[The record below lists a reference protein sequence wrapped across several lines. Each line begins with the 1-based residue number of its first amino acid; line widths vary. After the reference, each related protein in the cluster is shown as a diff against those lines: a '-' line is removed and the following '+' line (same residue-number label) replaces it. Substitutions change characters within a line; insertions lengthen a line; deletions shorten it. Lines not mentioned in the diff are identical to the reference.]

1 MSAVVSAVNSLG
13 SAVFGSV
20 STFLTLNYVVGGA
33 IAHIVLSVASSLASL
48 AVAAA
53 KAVEV
58 VLEDLLVFFR
68 EIADIFVNS
77 VEFVFALI
85 DGVVAAIVAAALAV
99 RSGICFTFSSV
110 ASAASSA
117 ASAVAAA
124 GTAVGGFV
132 TMLGASLVLLAQLV
146 PRTMFL
152 IGEMTVKSALYLYFF
167 GLNGVRSMHDAF
179 RNAPIEMFLG
189 LVVSA
194 IVGYSAVR
202 LSVCLVRSHR
212 VTPTLALSTAFRVV
226 AFLYLNFVRGVIVTL
241 GALLHVVAVML
252 SHAHVPRFHHAGD
265 SDAEDEAEEDNSL
278 VEVGDSDTEDRQREA
293 QKRRNYDLLLKRRQ
307 SARSSRA
314 KRGGGG
320 GGEEVED
327 MLFEQVER
335 EREDKLCVICQ
346 DREKCIM
353 ILPCRHLCVC
363 QDCQRPLLQQQPVTC
378 PICRRA
384 VRQTIKAYL

>member
-13 SAVFGSV
+13 SAVFGGL

-33 IAHIVLSVASSLASL
+33 IAHFVLSVASSIGSL
-48 AVAAA
+48 IVAAA

-58 VLEDLLVFFR
+58 MLEDLLVFFR
-68 EIADIFVNS
+68 EIAEIFVNS
-77 VEFVFALI
+77 VELVFAVV
-85 DGVVAAIVAAALAV
+85 DGIVAAIVAAVLAV
-99 RSGICFTFSSV
+99 RSGIALTVSSA

-117 ASAVAAA
+117 VSAVAAV

-132 TMLGASLVLLAQLV
+132 TMLCASLVLLAELV

-152 IGEMTVKSALYLYFF
+152 IGEMTVKSTLYLYFF
-167 GLNGVRSMHDAF
+167 GANSARSMYDAF
-179 RNAPIEMFLG
+179 RNAPVEMFLG

-194 IVGYSAVR
+194 VVGYSAIR
-202 LSVCLVRSHR
+202 LSLCLVRNHR
-212 VTPTLALSTAFRVV
+212 VTPSLALSTAFRLV
-226 AFLYLNFVRGVIVTL
+226 AFVYLNFVRGVIVTL

-265 SDAEDEAEEDNSL
+265 SDAEDEAADDENI
-278 VEVGDSDTEDRQREA
+278 VGPVDDSDNEDRQREE
-293 QKRRNYDLLLKRRQ
+293 QKRRNYDILLKRRQ
-307 SARSSRA
+307 SARNRA
-314 KRGGGG
+314 KRSGS
-320 GGEEVED
+320 GEEVED

-363 QDCQRPLLQQQPVTC
+363 QVCQRPLLQQQPVTC